1 MKAGMKRPR
10 GFTLIEVMVALAVV
24 AVTLLAGLQASAAL
38 TRASERQEEQW
49 LAEICAANELARL
62 RLVRQLPGTG
72 TTTVGCEQGRR
83 QLQVRLTVQT
93 TPNPNFRRIDA
104 AVLRPSAD
112 GETDAGTLLQ
122 VSTVM
127 GRF

>member
-1 MKAGMKRPR
+1 MRAIVKRPR

-104 AVLRPSAD
+104 TVLRPSAD

>member
-1 MKAGMKRPR
+1 MQSTRHTTR

>member
-1 MKAGMKRPR
+1 MTALRRPAH
-10 GFTLIEVMVALAVV
+10 GFTLIEVLVALAVV

-49 LAEICAANELARL
+49 LAELCAANELARL

-104 AVLRPSAD
+104 AVLRPTAD
-112 GETDAGTLLQ
+112 GETEAGVLLQ

>member
-1 MKAGMKRPR
+1 MKAGMKSPR

-62 RLVRQLPGTG
+62 RLGRQLPGTG

>member
-1 MKAGMKRPR
+1 MKAGMKSPR

-24 AVTLLAGLQASAAL
+24 GVTLLAGLQASAAL

-72 TTTVGCEQGRR
+72 TTTVGCEHGRR

>member
-1 MKAGMKRPR
+1 MTAARRRPH
-10 GFTLIEVMVALAVV
+10 GFTLIEVLVALAVV

-49 LAEICAANELARL
+49 LAELCAANELARL

-72 TTTVGCEQGRR
+72 STTVGCEQGRR

-104 AVLRPSAD
+104 AVLRPAAD
-112 GETDAGTLLQ
+112 GETEAGVLLQ

>member
-1 MKAGMKRPR
+1 MTAANRRPR
-10 GFTLIEVMVALAVV
+10 GFTLIEVLVALAVV

-49 LAEICAANELARL
+49 LAELCAANELARL

-104 AVLRPSAD
+104 AVLRPAAD
-112 GETDAGTLLQ
+112 GETEASVLLQ

>member
-1 MKAGMKRPR
+1 MKAGMKSPR

-104 AVLRPSAD
+104 AVLRPSTD

>member
-1 MKAGMKRPR
+1 MTAARRSPH
-10 GFTLIEVMVALAVV
+10 GFTLIEVLVALAVV
-24 AVTLLAGLQASAAL
+24 AVALLAGLQASAAL

-49 LAEICAANELARL
+49 LAELCAANELARL

-104 AVLRPSAD
+104 AVLRPTAD
-112 GETDAGTLLQ
+112 GETEAGVLLQ

>member
-1 MKAGMKRPR
+1 MKAIVKRPR

>member
-1 MKAGMKRPR
+1 MTALRRPAR
-10 GFTLIEVMVALAVV
+10 GFTLIEVLVALAVV
-24 AVTLLAGLQASAAL
+24 AMTLLAGLQASAAL

-49 LAEICAANELARL
+49 LAELCAANELARL

>member
-1 MKAGMKRPR
+1 M
-10 GFTLIEVMVALAVV
+10 
-24 AVTLLAGLQASAAL
+24 
-38 TRASERQEEQW
+38 
-49 LAEICAANELARL
+49 
-62 RLVRQLPGTG
+62 RQLPGTG

-104 AVLRPSAD
+104 AVLRPAAD
-112 GETDAGTLLQ
+112 GETEASVLLQ

-127 GRF
+127 GRFSCAHAASPWWKCWWPSP

>member
-1 MKAGMKRPR
+1 MTAAHRRPH
-10 GFTLIEVMVALAVV
+10 GFTLIEVLVALAVV

-49 LAEICAANELARL
+49 LAELCAANELARL

-104 AVLRPSAD
+104 AVLRPTAD
-112 GETDAGTLLQ
+112 GETEAGVLLQ

>member
-1 MKAGMKRPR
+1 MTAVRRRPH
-10 GFTLIEVMVALAVV
+10 GFTLIEVLVALAVV

-38 TRASERQEEQW
+38 THASERQEEQW
-49 LAEICAANELARL
+49 LAELCAANELARL

-104 AVLRPSAD
+104 AVLRPAAD
-112 GETDAGTLLQ
+112 GETEASVLLQ

>member
-1 MKAGMKRPR
+1 MKAGMKSPR

>member
-1 MKAGMKRPR
+1 MTAARRHPH
-10 GFTLIEVMVALAVV
+10 GFTLIEVLVALAVV

-49 LAEICAANELARL
+49 LAELCAANELARL

-104 AVLRPSAD
+104 AVLRPTAD
-112 GETDAGTLLQ
+112 GETEAGVLLQ

>member
-1 MKAGMKRPR
+1 MTAARRSPH
-10 GFTLIEVMVALAVV
+10 GFTLIEVLVALAVV

-49 LAEICAANELARL
+49 LAELCAANELARL

-104 AVLRPSAD
+104 AVLRPTAD
-112 GETDAGTLLQ
+112 GETEAGVLLQ

>member
-1 MKAGMKRPR
+1 MKSPR

>member
-1 MKAGMKRPR
+1 MTAARRRPH
-10 GFTLIEVMVALAVV
+10 GFTLIEVLVALAVV

-49 LAEICAANELARL
+49 LAELCAANELARL

-104 AVLRPSAD
+104 AVLRPTAD
-112 GETDAGTLLQ
+112 GETEAGVLLQ

>member
-1 MKAGMKRPR
+1 MKAGMKSPR

-72 TTTVGCEQGRR
+72 STTVGCEQGRR